1 MNGWM
6 IGTKNVVT
14 GMMNRMLILR
24 VRKLEQWEALLVDR
38 TGNPSVLDCTSK
50 ILVLAIGEAMIM
62 NGEGVGC
69 GLNLLYW
76 GNISSDFQV
85 IDRNISEE
93 STVNLL
99 KILLLSSHYFPLSL
113 TQ

>member
-1 MNGWM
+1 M
-6 IGTKNVVT
+6 
-14 GMMNRMLILR
+14 
-24 VRKLEQWEALLVDR
+24 DR
-38 TGNPSVLDCTSK
+38 TGNPSVLDWNSK

-69 GLNLLYW
+69 GLNLFYW
-76 GNISSDFQV
+76 GIISSDFQG
-85 IDRNISEE
+85 IDRNISEDP
-93 STVNLL
+93 TVNLL